1 MAKRP
6 FGVIPLDDELPSFPL
21 PKSDL
26 EREGLLK
33 FWTLITE
40 QLRHEDNLFDNR
52 VQGFLISTSFLLA
65 AFSQFREVKF
75 IIVQALICVSG
86 IGLALVVETVLKRTA
101 TSIEWFLKTLYRLDV
116 LLFPD
121 NQQPHATR
129 RRLTRPPG
137 KSRLEDKIRPISQI
151 IGVMIPRATA
161 LLWFLLLCWAFLELW
176 KGTRA
181 TPTVRDY
188 GHFFF

>member
-1 MAKRP
+1 MGIHTACVPPLSQACCYRSTYGMGRKSGARNGLSDSHRAGSPGTARDNNLRTICDKPVSKRGEFDMAKRP

-75 IIVQALICVSG
+75 IIVQA
-86 IGLALVVETVLKRTA
+86 
-101 TSIEWFLKTLYRLDV
+101 
-116 LLFPD
+116 
-121 NQQPHATR
+121 
-129 RRLTRPPG
+129 
-137 KSRLEDKIRPISQI
+137 
-151 IGVMIPRATA
+151 
-161 LLWFLLLCWAFLELW
+161 
-176 KGTRA
+176 
-181 TPTVRDY
+181 
-188 GHFFF
+188 